1 MIQTNLEWKTL
12 GAMLA
17 VSASIVAVDG
27 RTIEAR
33 PQAVASV
40 PVLSNDPAV
49 QRRIENTLA
58 PARLDP
64 LARVRNLDIADKPL
78 KQVIDAVATAGGIT
92 VRYASEITNL
102 DTPSAVAVSDEPV
115 EEALR
120 GVLNGA
126 GLTFEAAGK
135 TMAFIY
141 PDTAANR

>member
-12 GAMLA
+12 AAMLA
-17 VSASIVAVDG
+17 VSASIVAVG
-27 RTIEAR
+27 ERTIEAR

-49 QRRIENTLA
+49 QGRIENMLA
-58 PARLDP
+58 QAQLDRL
-64 LARVRNLDIADKPL
+64 AHVRNLGIANKPL

-92 VRYASEITNL
+92 VRYASDITNL

-126 GLTFEAAGK
+126 GL
-135 TMAFIY
+135 
-141 PDTAANR
+141 